1 MIDANNTLCGGL
13 YLKETRLLLI
23 MSQSELARR
32 NLRSPKDDRDGR
44 RRERNDSSRSAIHKR
59 LLIPNRDGGAL
70 HRWGELGSRQLR
82 VAIVM
87 LSVHP
92 LFPSHPIFSPHAT
105 HALLTTKSVISTALS
120 QRKPQPFSSFSTNE
134 RLKQ

>member
-59 LLIPNRDGGAL
+59 LLIR
-70 HRWGELGSRQLR
+70 
-82 VAIVM
+82 I
-87 LSVHP
+87 
-92 LFPSHPIFSPHAT
+92 T
-105 HALLTTKSVISTALS
+105 TALCIDGES
-120 QRKPQPFSSFSTNE
+120 WGRGNFEWP
-134 RLKQ
+134 L